1 MRSGRLWVGPERL
14 NMYILKKKSNEY
26 IYLKYII
33 FFKKKGCAPD
43 LWFGSEGLPHRR
55 DPHHQAPRHQ
65 VPHAQEGFYFL
76 FFILLFFFFFLRPFS
91 LSVYTHCQRWRKRP
105 SD

>member
-1 MRSGRLWVGPERL
+1 
-14 NMYILKKKSNEY
+14 MYILKKKSSEY
-26 IYLKYII
+26 LYLKYII
-33 FFKKKGCAPD
+33 FFLKKGCAPD

-76 FFILLFFFFFLRPFS
+76 FFIFFIFFSTTLFLRESVLFIGTQFS
-91 LSVYTHCQRWRKRP
+91 ILYTSMYLP
-105 SD
+105 A